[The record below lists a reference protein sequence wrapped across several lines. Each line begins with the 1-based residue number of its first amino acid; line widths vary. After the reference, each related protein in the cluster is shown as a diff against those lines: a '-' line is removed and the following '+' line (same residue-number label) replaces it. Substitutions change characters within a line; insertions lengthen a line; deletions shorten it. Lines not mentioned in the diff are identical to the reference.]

1 MADEPLKG
9 LTGAILATE
18 GFGQFELTEPRKA
31 LDEARARTEV
41 VSPKADRVRGWKFT
55 DWGDE
60 IRVDS
65 QARRYPAF
73 NPERSSCSMPP
84 VGGVMPPDAVESAAQ
99 RVERRSFGST
109 GTQHCDHR
117 PAPKAGSPAQANG
130 WLLRRAAED
139 SPRRTRRATKNWG
152 FVSFVTFVV
161 R

>member
-18 GFGQFELTEPRKA
+18 GFGQFELTERRKA

-65 QARRYPAF
+65 QARRYPCLQSRNDPVVQCRRWAA
-73 NPERSSCSMPP
+73 SCRLTP
-84 VGGVMPPDAVESAAQ
+84 
-99 RVERRSFGST
+99 
-109 GTQHCDHR
+109 
-117 PAPKAGSPAQANG
+117 
-130 WLLRRAAED
+130 
-139 SPRRTRRATKNWG
+139 
-152 FVSFVTFVV
+152 
-161 R
+161 

>member
-1 MADEPLKG
+1 VADEPLKG

-18 GFGQFELTEPRKA
+18 GFGQVELTEPRKA

-73 NPERSSCSMPP
+73 NPEMIQLFNAA
-84 VGGVMPPDAVESAAQ
+84 GGRRHAA
-99 RVERRSFGST
+99 
-109 GTQHCDHR
+109 
-117 PAPKAGSPAQANG
+117 
-130 WLLRRAAED
+130 
-139 SPRRTRRATKNWG
+139 
-152 FVSFVTFVV
+152 
-161 R
+161 